1 MVEEQMPKKRISL
14 LMLIL
19 VVLSIVN
26 CATTTMIKTIP
37 EGADIFLQGDLM
49 GKTPWKLEDNYS
61 LPEEVTIRLEREGY
75 VPLEVRLEKETSY
88 ILGVISLVPYPPF
101 PLSYFW
107 TWKFDKS
114 YSFKLTPKKE
124 PTPGEKPGPEKT
136 PPPEQK

>member
-1 MVEEQMPKKRISL
+1 MLKKRIPL
-14 LMLIL
+14 LIL
-19 VVLSIVN
+19 TLIVLSVVN
-26 CATTTMIKTIP
+26 CATTTMIKTVP
-37 EGADIFLQGDLM
+37 EGADIYFQGDLM
-49 GKTPWKLEDNYS
+49 GKTPWKLDDGYG
-61 LPEEVTIRLEREGY
+61 LPALVTIRFVKEGY

-88 ILGVISLVPYPPF
+88 PVGIASLIPYPPF

-124 PTPGEKPGPEKT
+124 PGPEKT